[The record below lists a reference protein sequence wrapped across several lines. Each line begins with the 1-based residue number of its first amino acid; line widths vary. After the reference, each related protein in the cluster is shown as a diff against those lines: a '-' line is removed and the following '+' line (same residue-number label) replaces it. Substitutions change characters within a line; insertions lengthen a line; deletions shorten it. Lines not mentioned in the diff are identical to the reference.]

1 MGRAF
6 VRLRAVPLGFEAERA
21 LTMSISL
28 QGSRFNQGTLAEAR
42 ATRLEFYRQLTDA
55 VRQIPGVENAGVG
68 FPAPLRGIN
77 MVQRFATSLSDRERQ
92 AEAVITMGGYLETLG
107 LAIVAGR
114 PLTRADDTQPVIVID
129 ERIAR
134 EAWPD
139 QPAVGQRLA
148 LFSNIAPPRWAEVV
162 GVARHAQT
170 QGLRAPGLPQIWMTY
185 ELKSYAGLDLVV
197 RGANPASL
205 AKPVKDVVQRLGAGR
220 PVSDVRLLSDRVA
233 DASGDTRFALFVLG
247 AFAVMALVLSIVG
260 IYAVVAYVTMRR
272 RREIAVRLAL
282 GADTP
287 RIVSL
292 VMRQGAVWICGGLL
306 AGIAAARFLTGFVSG
321 LLFRVTSTDV
331 ATFASVAAGLA
342 AMAFL
347 ATAIP
352 ALRASR
358 IDPMLSLRAE

>member
-1 MGRAF
+1 
-6 VRLRAVPLGFEAERA
+6 
-21 LTMSISL
+21 MSISL
-28 QGSRFNQGTLAEAR
+28 QGQRFNRGTLAEAR
-42 ATRLEFYRQLTDA
+42 AARLEFYRQLTDA
-55 VRQIPGVENAGVG
+55 VGQLPGIERAGAG
-68 FPAPLRGIN
+68 FPSPLKGVTL
-77 MVQRFATSLSDRERQ
+77 VQRFAASLAEPERQ
-92 AEAVITMGGYLETLG
+92 AEAVVTMGGYLEALG
-107 LAIVAGR
+107 VSIVAGR
-114 PLTRADDTQPVIVID
+114 SLTRADDTQAVVVVD

-134 EAWPD
+134 EAWPN
-139 QPAVGQRLA
+139 QSAVGQRVA

-162 GVARHAQT
+162 GVAAHAQT
-170 QGLRAPGLPQIWMTY
+170 QGVRSPGLPQIWMTY
-185 ELKSYAGLDLVV
+185 ELKSYSGLDLVV
-197 RGANPASL
+197 RGDNAAAL
-205 AKPVKDVVQRLGAGR
+205 AAPVKEVVQHLGAGR

-247 AFAVMALVLSIVG
+247 ALAVMALVLSVVG
-260 IYAVVAYVTMRR
+260 IYAVVAYVTTRR

-282 GADTP
+282 GADAP

-306 AGIAAARFLTGFVSG
+306 AGIGGARLLTGYVSG
-321 LLFRVTSTDV
+321 LLFRVTPTDV

-342 AMAFL
+342 AIAAL